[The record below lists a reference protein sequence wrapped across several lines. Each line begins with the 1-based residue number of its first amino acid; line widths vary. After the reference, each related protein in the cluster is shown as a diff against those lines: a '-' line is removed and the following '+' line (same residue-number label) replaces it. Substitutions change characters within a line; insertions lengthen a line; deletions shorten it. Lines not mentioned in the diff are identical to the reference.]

1 VYFTSVPYFTV
12 TSHVPRY
19 RVARV
24 EQTETPDML
33 KDRNAQLKKQQ
44 KPSSKVVAR
53 EMCSIMSKGTRT
65 YCHLDDMSLLESSST
80 GNSNSLLL
88 CVKETPIVAE
98 GDGSS
103 TGDAVVEYGLCF
115 VDPVLCTVTL
125 AQFQD
130 DILRNR
136 LRTVISHHKPTEV
149 LLERDSH
156 SKETEGTLQLLVPDA
171 SVVNLRK
178 CEIPSAGEETK
189 ALLKEGRYFEN
200 DTYPPVLQASLDGL
214 GDGSSELV
222 VSAFGGA
229 VRFLQRS
236 LIDYEVLSHGRC
248 YAYVPPDL
256 PDHVSASQHSSKGDS
271 STASWVDV
279 DANTPAVIASDSST
293 RSHMILDSITMNNLE
308 ILVNTFDHTSK
319 GSLWSFMNHC
329 RTPFGC
335 RLLKDWVCKPLYDV
349 KDIERR
355 SEAVDELMLTFSVE
369 ADKVRGV
376 LKGCPDVERLLSR
389 VHANGLKK
397 RSDGG
402 RDHPEVRAIMYENQ
416 KYNSRKIRD
425 FMDLLSGFDILVKAC
440 EYLGPA
446 VFERAESSLL
456 RMAIAPTTSTSVPSK
471 SNGKFPLEEIKNLLS
486 FFRDMFDEKQ
496 AKRDGFIRPKPGK
509 DEDYDQAKAD
519 VVELEKCFEEYLKE
533 QKRETGIS
541 DLAYFGS
548 NKDRYQ
554 LEVSI
559 KKTGQIPKSWSSKSQ
574 KKTHRRYWTPY
585 IEETLARLVE
595 SEDRL
600 KEAQMDTMRRVF
612 EKFDHSVR
620 LWSTAISCMSL
631 VDALL
636 ALASVSSAPN
646 YTWATM
652 VPHNSSGVDGNIAVM
667 DIRGGRH
674 PMLERAM
681 EDRGDGSFI
690 ANDVLLGGSNTEVS
704 GLTQDNDVSSG
715 KVEYGARMMLVSGPN
730 MGGKSTLLRQT
741 CLIAIMAQ
749 IGCKVPADKVLSFIY
764 SFVMGTVCFFLIILN
779 FDILIF
785 SRPC

>member
-1 VYFTSVPYFTV
+1 
-12 TSHVPRY
+12 
-19 RVARV
+19 VARV

-33 KDRNAQLKKQQ
+33 KERNARLKKQQ
-44 KPSSKVVAR
+44 KPVSKVVAR

-65 YCHLDDMSLLESSST
+65 FCHLDDMSILESST
-80 GNSNSLLL
+80 IGNSNSLLL
-88 CVKETPIVAE
+88 CVKEMPVAAKS
-98 GDGSS
+98 DADAQ
-103 TGDAVVEYGLCF
+103 GDAVVEYGLCF

-149 LLERDSH
+149 LLERDAH
-156 SKETEGTLQLLVPDA
+156 SPESEGALRLLAPEA
-171 SVVNLRK
+171 SIVILKQN
-178 CEIPSAGEETK
+178 EIPSAGADTVQ
-189 ALLKEGRYFEN
+189 LLTTGKYFAN
-200 DTYPPVLQASLDGL
+200 NVYPPVLQASIDGL
-214 GDGSSELV
+214 ADGSSQLV
-222 VSAFGGA
+222 MSAFGGC

-256 PDHVSASQHSSKGDS
+256 PEPPSSSPGGGEEEASASSPSPA
-271 STASWVDV
+271 ASWVDV
-279 DANTPAVIASDSST
+279 GAQTSASAATGGSSST
-293 RSHMILDSITMNNLE
+293 RKHMILDAITMNNLE
-308 ILVNTFDHTSK
+308 ILVNTFDHTEK
-319 GSLWSFMNHC
+319 GSLWAFMNHC

-335 RLLKDWVCKPLYDV
+335 RLLKGWVCKPLFDAR
-349 KDIERR
+349 DIGRR
-355 SEAVDELMLTFSVE
+355 SEAVDELMMTFSAE
-369 ADKVRGV
+369 ADKVRGL

-402 RDHPEVRAIMYENQ
+402 RDHPEVRAIMYENP

-425 FMDLLSGFDILVKAC
+425 FMDLLAGFDILVKAC
-440 EYLGPA
+440 DVLGPA
-446 VFERAESSLL
+446 VLEQAHSPLL
-456 RMAIAPTTSTSVPSK
+456 RMAIAPITSPAGGKRTSTQQAH
-471 SNGKFPLEEIKNLLS
+471 GKFPLEEIKNLLS

-496 AKRDGFIRPKPGK
+496 AKRDGFIRPRPGK

-519 VVELEKCFEEYLKE
+519 VSELEKCFVEYLKE
-533 QKRETGIS
+533 QKRESGIS
-541 DLAYFGS
+541 DLTYFGT

-559 KKTGQIPKSWSSKSQ
+559 KKTSQIPEDWTSKSQ

-585 IEETLARLVE
+585 IEETLERLME
-595 SEDRL
+595 SENKL

-612 EKFDHSVR
+612 EKFDQSIG

-646 YTWATM
+646 YTWATF
-652 VPHNSSGVDGNIAVM
+652 VPPQESGDDLAVM

-674 PMLERAM
+674 AMLERAM

-690 ANDVLLGGSNTEVS
+690 ANDVLLGGSSTVDSGFTQCTQADSAASASASASATEF
-704 GLTQDNDVSSG
+704 
-715 KVEYGARMMLVSGPN
+715 GARMMLVSGPN

-749 IGCKVPADKVLSFIY
+749 IGCKVPADQVLY
-764 SFVMGTVCFFLIILN
+764 YELEM
-779 FDILIF
+779 
-785 SRPC
+785 